1 MLRTVKSFDLR
12 NQRVLMRV
20 DFNVPLKNGKVED
33 DFRIRSAL
41 PSIKYCIESGASLV
55 LMSHLGRPNGNKDI
69 NLSLMPVGEALAGLL
84 EVPIKFSDD
93 CISQDALDTSLSLKS
108 GEIHLL
114 ENLRFHKDEEG
125 NDSNFSSRLSRHG
138 RIYINDAFGTAHRK
152 HASNAGTPSYFKN
165 KGIGL
170 LIEKE
175 LAYLSG
181 LMKKPKRPL
190 TLILGGSKIDSKLDL
205 IEKFLNKADNI
216 LIGGGMAFTFLKAL
230 GKNIGNSLI
239 DENMIDTA
247 KSIINKARSN
257 NVKCILPLDV
267 FCAESLDNP
276 TNHSCHPVKD
286 IPSDLMGLDIGPKT
300 IDMFK
305 QILNE
310 SKTVVWNGP
319 VGVFEIAP
327 FDNGTRE
334 LAKTLSLFKENNK
347 LVIIG
352 GGDTASA
359 IKNFGLLNKMNHV
372 STGGGASL
380 ELLCD
385 LPLPA
390 ITSLEA

>member
-33 DFRIRSAL
+33 DFRIKSAL
-41 PSIKYCIESGASLV
+41 PSIKHCIESGASLV
-55 LMSHLGRPNGNKDI
+55 LMSHLGRPSGNIDV

-84 EVPIKFSDD
+84 EAPIKFSDD

-138 RIYINDAFGTAHRK
+138 RIYINDAFGTTHRK
-152 HASNAGTPSYFKN
+152 HASNVGTPSYFKN

-205 IEKFLNKADNI
+205 IEKFINKADNI

-239 DENMIDTA
+239 DENMISTA

-267 FCAESLDNP
+267 SCAESLDNP
-276 TNHSCHPVKD
+276 TNHSYHPVKD

>member
-20 DFNVPLKNGKVED
+20 DFNVPLKDGRVED

-41 PSIKYCIESGASLV
+41 PSIKHCIESGASLV
-55 LMSHLGRPNGNKDI
+55 LMSHLGRPLGIKDMD
-69 NLSLMPVGEALAGLL
+69 LSLIPVGEALAGLL
-84 EVPIKFSDD
+84 EIPIKFSDD

-114 ENLRFHKDEEG
+114 ENLRFHKDEIK
-125 NDSNFSSRLSRHG
+125 NSSSFASILSRHG
-138 RIYINDAFGTAHRK
+138 RIYINDAFGTTHRK
-152 HASNAGTPSYFKN
+152 HASNVGAPSYFKN

-190 TLILGGSKIDSKLDL
+190 SLVLGGSKIDSKLDL
-205 IEKFLNKADNI
+205 IQKFLNKADNI

-230 GKNIGNSLI
+230 GNDIGNSLI
-239 DENMIDTA
+239 DQNMITTA
-247 KSIINKARSN
+247 KSIINEARRN
-257 NVKCILPLDV
+257 NIKCILPVDV
-267 FCAESLDNP
+267 ICAKSLDKP
-276 TNHSCHPVKD
+276 TNNSSHSVKD

-300 IDMFK
+300 IELFN
-305 QILNE
+305 QILNNSE
-310 SKTVVWNGP
+310 TVVWNGP
-319 VGVFEIAP
+319 VGVFETPP
-327 FDNGTRE
+327 FDNGTKE
-334 LAKTLSLFKENNK
+334 LAKNLSLFKENNK

-359 IKNFGLLNKMNHV
+359 IKKIGLSNKMNHV